1 MLKIQE
7 IKDLIRMIDRSSSID
22 QLSLKQ
28 EGTKLEI
35 HKGRSSVVNEVIEK
49 KEKLNET
56 VMPAVENKEVEAP
69 PTPQAENKTSDSSLH
84 TIVSPMV
91 GTFYSSPGPNE
102 KPFVQAG
109 ERITEHTVICI
120 VEAMKLFNEIEAE
133 VSGEVIERLVED
145 GQLVEYGQPLVKV
158 KIG

>member
-1 MLKIQE
+1 MLKIHE
-7 IKDLIRMIDRSSSID
+7 IKDLIRIIDQSSID
-22 QLSLKQ
+22 HFSIKH
-28 EGTKLEI
+28 EGSKIEI
-35 HKGRSSVVNEVIEK
+35 VKRSRTDETEVHEYKETPAPTVLPKVEEK
-49 KEKLNET
+49 KEVSVALQQEKTENE
-56 VMPAVENKEVEAP
+56 
-69 PTPQAENKTSDSSLH
+69 SDVH

-109 ERITEHTVICI
+109 EKITETTVVCI

-133 VSGEVIERLVED
+133 VSGEVVEQLVED

-158 KIG
+158 KLS